1 MKTIK
6 DILGIQV
13 EKIGDGFFA
22 DAKILSGSPPIG
34 KGATEYEAL
43 YDLLA
48 KLMFQ
53 IGGPKCDSG
62 HREQWIAA
70 IQNFWLDKDQ

>member
-6 DILGIQV
+6 DILEIKV
-13 EKIGDGFFA
+13 EKFGDGFVA

-34 KGATEYEAL
+34 RGKTEYEAL

-48 KLMFQ
+48 KLIFQ
-53 IGGPKCDSG
+53 LGGPYCDKG
-62 HREQWIAA
+62 HKNQWMTA
-70 IQNFWLDKDQ
+70 IENFWINM